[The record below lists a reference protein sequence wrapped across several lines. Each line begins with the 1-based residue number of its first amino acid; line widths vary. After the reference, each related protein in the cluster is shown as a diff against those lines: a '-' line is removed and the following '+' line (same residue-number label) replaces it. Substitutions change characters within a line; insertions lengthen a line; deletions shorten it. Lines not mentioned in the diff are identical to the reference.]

1 MTPTNVSH
9 SSEKFAQG
17 FAGHCPQWMYLQ
29 DHAAF
34 LAVSVLCN
42 DFTDNYKRNK
52 KTPVL
57 LLGRQHSGVRNNS
70 CAESINTGMK
80 KATEWDERSA
90 TQKSEPVPPPCEGEF
105 KYAARIA
112 TLADTERLFDELT
125 QEKQQAKIIFM
136 LKLGENVVV
145 VREVR
150 DVAVQ
155 NTDEISAQFL
165 VLPQERALIV
175 PCSAPHAPVL
185 FCP

>member
-1 MTPTNVSH
+1 
-9 SSEKFAQG
+9 
-17 FAGHCPQWMYLQ
+17 
-29 DHAAF
+29 
-34 LAVSVLCN
+34 
-42 DFTDNYKRNK
+42 
-52 KTPVL
+52 
-57 LLGRQHSGVRNNS
+57 
-70 CAESINTGMK
+70 MK

-90 TQKSEPVPPPCEGEF
+90 AQKSEPAPSPCEGEF

-125 QEKQQAKIIFM
+125 QEKQQAKIIFI
-136 LKLGENVVV
+136 LKLGGNIVV

-155 NTDEISAQFL
+155 STHEIHAQFL
-165 VLPQERALIV
+165 VLPQDCAVII